1 MEAVPLSQTNTPPD
15 PAPKLDP
22 LIHPINRLKIC
33 AALLASGAVE
43 GTTRREMKFA
53 SLQDITELSA
63 STLSKQLTALEQQ
76 GYITRFREYGASRDK
91 DVVWVMLT
99 RAGQRAYEG
108 HLAALHDIAE

>member
-1 MEAVPLSQTNTPPD
+1 MSKPATQPD

-43 GTTRREMKFA
+43 GPTRREMKFA
-53 SLQDITELSA
+53 SLQNITGLSA
-63 STLSKQLTALEQQ
+63 PTLSKQLTALEEH
-76 GYITRFREYGASRDK
+76 GYVTRFREYGSSRDK

-99 RAGQRAYEG
+99 RGGRSAYDGHIAALQDIAGQ
-108 HLAALHDIAE
+108 